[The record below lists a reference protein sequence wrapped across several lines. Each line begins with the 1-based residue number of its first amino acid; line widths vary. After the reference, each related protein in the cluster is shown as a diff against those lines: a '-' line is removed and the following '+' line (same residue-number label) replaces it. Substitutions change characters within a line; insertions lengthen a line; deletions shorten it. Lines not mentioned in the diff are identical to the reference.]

1 MLLTVSFLFFL
12 WLHLSAS
19 QLFYLFSIPLSTFDG
34 RVKLH
39 ILIYAI
45 GFKFREILVQAKV
58 IFIVFAVIRGA

>member
-19 QLFYLFSIPLSTFDG
+19 QLFNLFSIPLSTFDG
-34 RVKLH
+34 GVKLH